1 MNVRKL
7 TSQKGIT
14 LVALIITIIVLLI
27 LAMVS
32 IRLVMNGGI
41 IDKSKNA
48 VDKYSEEELQEQI
61 KLAYSDWQLGQY
73 TGETRTAAK
82 YIQDSLNKTY
92 GEGTVTN
99 VTETEGVFT
108 VTFSDGREYSYNIST
123 GKTEK
128 VAKWNDNGDGTWT
141 HSITGNKIQ
150 IGDIVNYN
158 ELSNG
163 EKSYTTDT
171 SKGIGGSVG
180 TKDSTTGKFPLNEK
194 TYKTEDLT
202 WRVLGVNESGQIEL
216 ISENPTSEDVSL
228 ANEEGYLYGSE
239 QLDKMCNDLYG
250 NGTDAQSARSL
261 KIDDVDKLAGITTDA
276 DKKACTSDYGKK
288 WQYRYPTTTEVSG
301 TRYMQYRQNNG
312 NWTSISKSSYQKFRM
327 PGENITLSSTNPG
340 YSLEIVYTEY
350 HYNIYGKIKK
360 TTYDGKTIADLLC
373 KGSSQNNIEQ
383 WLSNSYV
390 GANKLMASFG
400 IYYIG
405 DYSALNRALYYSN
418 EECFN
423 YNRYIRPVV
432 ILKSNVKLS
441 GNSEDG
447 WTIQ

>member
-27 LAMVS
+27 LAIVS

-108 VTFSDGREYSYNIST
+108 VTFSDGREYTYNVVT

-128 VAKWNDNGDGTWT
+128 IGKWNDNGDGTWT

-202 WRVLGVNESGQIEL
+202 WRVLGVNEKGQIEL

-276 DKKACTSDYGKK
+276 DKEA
-288 WQYRYPTTTEVSG
+288 
-301 TRYMQYRQNNG
+301 
-312 NWTSISKSSYQKFRM
+312 
-327 PGENITLSSTNPG
+327 L
-340 YSLEIVYTEY
+340 
-350 HYNIYGKIKK
+350 NIYTRK
-360 TTYDGKTIADLLC
+360 
-373 KGSSQNNIEQ
+373 
-383 WLSNSYV
+383 
-390 GANKLMASFG
+390 
-400 IYYIG
+400 
-405 DYSALNRALYYSN
+405 
-418 EECFN
+418 
-423 YNRYIRPVV
+423 
-432 ILKSNVKLS
+432 
-441 GNSEDG
+441 
-447 WTIQ
+447 